1 MEAILDKATKKKLGS
16 FYSPAVLA
24 NYLASKAN
32 EYFHRDKES
41 LSFLDPAVGDGE
53 LLKAMFKMRQDTTE
67 TYIGVDIDENAL
79 DNTRIRL
86 GEAGVDCFLFN
97 DDALNPKTIPSIN
110 GWDYIKFRSN
120 IEEIDCII
128 SNPPWGADISLSLI
142 HI

>member
-53 LLKAMFKMRQDTTE
+53 LLKAMFVKIQQKLILVLILT
-67 TYIGVDIDENAL
+67 
-79 DNTRIRL
+79 
-86 GEAGVDCFLFN
+86 
-97 DDALNPKTIPSIN
+97 KTH
-110 GWDYIKFRSN
+110 W
-120 IEEIDCII
+120 II
-128 SNPPWGADISLSLI
+128 LAFDSVKRA
-142 HI
+142 